1 MRLDTA
7 DLAVVARL
15 GQRTADVAQ
24 DGDDGLVIEIGR
36 HADTGACDLRGGQL
50 HAARG
55 MLMPADRQRRLREL
69 QLRRHL
75 AAKDRHVVRHVV
87 AVCVHAADDQVLEH
101 RVAAEGERTHVV
113 AQLADLRKFDPEAAE
128 QLLFPLRR
136 NAALHVVFV
145 AAPGVLVKAA
155 GAHAVA
161 VGVDLQAKVQEPE
174 ALQCLMEGLGAF
186 AGDLVADTGDL
197 EQLVLPLA
205 FGLRGLGLGEDGE
218 ALSEVQHG
226 LQDDLAGF
234 VEYFPL
240 HVLCGGRLAVRQLF
254 PDLVKQEVD
263 AVVDQL
269 LIADADMAETAGQ
282 RGQQERLA
290 GHGLLRGLGDD
301 AQRAV
306 LRRSSLPLQKK
317 LPQHG
322 LVFLGKQES
331 AGGAGAEAVKLLDD
345 PVHGEFRIDRRA
357 LGHFRLVADD
367 QLVIGDP
374 DGHFLHDGFKGL
386 RPQKK
391 RRKVLVFFV
400 RTCYDLCAFTAY
412 FRLLRQILCAQAGD
426 PFIQ

>member
-1 MRLDTA
+1 
-7 DLAVVARL
+7 
-15 GQRTADVAQ
+15 
-24 DGDDGLVIEIGR
+24 
-36 HADTGACDLRGGQL
+36 
-50 HAARG
+50 
-55 MLMPADRQRRLREL
+55 
-69 QLRRHL
+69 
-75 AAKDRHVVRHVV
+75 
-87 AVCVHAADDQVLEH
+87 
-101 RVAAEGERTHVV
+101 
-113 AQLADLRKFDPEAAE
+113 
-128 QLLFPLRR
+128 
-136 NAALHVVFV
+136 
-145 AAPGVLVKAA
+145 
-155 GAHAVA
+155 
-161 VGVDLQAKVQEPE
+161 
-174 ALQCLMEGLGAF
+174 MEGLGAF
-186 AGDLVADTGDL
+186 AGDLAADTDDL

-205 FGLRGLGLGEDGE
+205 FGLRGLGLGKDGE

-306 LRRSSLPLQKK
+306 LRRSALPLRKK

-331 AGGAGAEAVKLLDD
+331 AGGMGAEAVKLLDD

-367 QLVIGDP
+367 QLVVGDP

-386 RPQKK
+386 RPQEK

-412 FRLLRQILCAQAGD
+412 FRLLRQVLCAQAGD
-426 PFIQ
+426 PFIHSVASLSHYRKLLRSISTIVSIARIYRMQRSAPV